1 MTSNDI
7 TINVETKNNR
17 IIKMIKLDLIHLDY
31 LHYNISHLPP
41 IIWQRT
47 YSDDK

>member
-17 IIKMIKLDLIHLDY
+17 INKMTKLDSIHLEY
-31 LHYNISHLPP
+31 LYYNILHLPA

-47 YSDDK
+47 HSDDK